1 MKLHFDEKADALYLR
16 LDDAPVIDSQEVSA
30 GIVLDFN
37 DRSQVVGIEVLDLN
51 GSAISSPDLPLAVLS
66 RFCYRSR
73 IILRTPHSKMRR
85 AFCARADVPHGDVRG
100 RDVLGP
106 EVVPGQDESAQ

>member
-37 DRSQVVGIEVLDLN
+37 DRSQVVGIEVGALRAVAA
-51 GSAISSPDLPLAVLS
+51 AI
-66 RFCYRSR
+66 
-73 IILRTPHSKMRR
+73 
-85 AFCARADVPHGDVRG
+85 
-100 RDVLGP
+100 
-106 EVVPGQDESAQ
+106 